1 MVWTLNSPWLSYLLQ
16 FELLTVG
23 IRNLFCEKK
32 PSLSQIRPYACKF
45 TAYWHL
51 HIPKT
56 SSIHCCVHTAF
67 VDWLVKYFLYV
78 SLVHK
83 YHSSFFANMWLLS
96 SLLLELC
103 WCISVWFPWYY
114 LKKYSSRSVSY
125 SKLCTW
131 ALRWGSSINSS
142 LCCSNLLSLVYTSIT
157 WMLVAQET
165 IMDIVV
171 SVSW

>member
-1 MVWTLNSPWLSYLLQ
+1 MVHQKGLYWKNTPAIG
-16 FELLTVG
+16 FGV
-23 IRNLFCEKK
+23 
-32 PSLSQIRPYACKF
+32 F
-45 TAYWHL
+45 TAL
-51 HIPKT
+51 
-56 SSIHCCVHTAF
+56 SCV
-67 VDWLVKYFLYV
+67 YV
-78 SLVHK
+78 SLVQK

-157 WMLVAQET
+157 WMLVAHET
-165 IMDIVV
+165 IMDIVCKCQLV
-171 SVSW
+171 GMMTNYQCHSSRFLSKLYWVLKTIRWWQNMRFLVYA